1 MIKKF
6 AIRFFGL
13 LAVSSSSL
21 LAQLDGDYSPDLLAI
36 EIPVFADY
44 ELEQTISATS
54 FSLTMA
60 QGIAAAKLTGSGTI
74 SASDFY
80 VSDELDGISF
90 DGSLTFSATIAKR
103 GSIVTLSGAKA
114 TLGKDITGTGTY
126 HDEKEGDLDVTI
138 SKVAG
143 AFQLKNASID
153 LETQELTG
161 TIPAGS
167 LAITGY
173 ITDEPSQKG
182 TVKAAYTAED
192 FGPFD
197 FSGSIINPEINL
209 SLTTSSKNKITGTA
223 TGTFG
228 DYDDV
233 SFKVTGTRNAKT
245 GISALTLTSTSVK
258 GVSAKLNLDE
268 NGDTSGSKN
277 SLNVLGYKLT
287 F

>member
-1 MIKKF
+1 MKKLSV
-6 AIRFFGL
+6 RFFGL
-13 LAVSSSSL
+13 LLVSSCSL
-21 LAQLDGDYSPDLLAI
+21 LAQLDGDYSPDLASI
-36 EIPVFADY
+36 EIPVFAGY
-44 ELEQTISATS
+44 ELEENISATS

-80 VSDELDGISF
+80 VDDTLDGISF
-90 DGSLTFSATIAKR
+90 EGSLTFSATIAKR

-114 TLGKDITGTGTY
+114 TLGKDIAGTGTY
-126 HDEKEGDLDVTI
+126 HDADQGDLDVTI
-138 SKVAG
+138 TKVAG
-143 AFQLKNASID
+143 AFQLNNASVN
-153 LETQELTG
+153 LESEELSG

-167 LAITGY
+167 LAISGY
-173 ITDEPSQKG
+173 ITEKPSQRG
-182 TVKAAYTAED
+182 TVKAAYGAEQ

-209 SLTTSSKNKITGTA
+209 SLATSSKNKITGTA

-233 SFKVTGTRNAKT
+233 SFKVTGTRNSKT

-258 GVSAKLNLDE
+258 GVSAKVNLDE
-268 NGDTSGSKN
+268 NGDISGAKN